1 MPWKTFIA
9 EHNNSLVNLLN
20 KIAKDAANQNFDD
33 LKTFLE
39 YYKEKE
45 VRKDVDR
52 KWRDKAKSR
61 RHGQVID
68 GKHEWIPTNLLSY
81 MLAMAAGWED
91 VRWLIGMEV
100 LRTPCSSLIYRGTL
114 RKAPKLQEDGPT
126 IYMNAHK
133 LKEGAAVS
141 EIVDLQG
148 HVGSL
153 YRDKESKV
161 SACQVGM
168 PGWHKH
174 LREIIA
180 RRLNTGVDDLKG
192 FTSELVQFIGTTIWS
207 GSLDQL
213 ANFAT
218 ERAGYLTANATKIAC
233 DYYSDRKGTRWGNC
247 KTLAEMAMHQ
257 TNGYQQF
264 TAILLNQFLALMSCP
279 PPGRTSFDQTVEV
292 LMQLDGDLPDDDDG
306 LDGD

>member
-1 MPWKTFIA
+1 MPWKTFIG

-20 KIAKDAANQNFDD
+20 KIAKDAAKGDFSD

-39 YYKEKE
+39 YYKEPE

-68 GKHEWIPTNLLSY
+68 GKHEWIPTNMLPY

-100 LRTPCSSLIYRGTL
+100 LRTPCLSLIYRGTL
-114 RKAPKLQEDGPT
+114 RKAPKVPQSGPT
-126 IYMNAHK
+126 LYMNALK
-133 LKEGAAVS
+133 LKDGATVS

-153 YRDKESKV
+153 YRKKETKV
-161 SACQVGM
+161 GACQVGM
-168 PGWHKH
+168 PGWHGH
-174 LREIIA
+174 LREIIY
-180 RRLNTGVDDLKG
+180 RRLNTTQDDLLG

-207 GSLDQL
+207 GNLVQF

-218 ERAGYLTANATKIAC
+218 EKAGFLTTNADKIAC
-233 DYYSDRKGTRWGNC
+233 DYYSDRKGTPWGGC
-247 KTLAEMAMHQ
+247 KTLSEMATRQAM
-257 TNGYQQF
+257 NFELFSSILFNQF
-264 TAILLNQFLALMSCP
+264 TALTKCP
-279 PPGRTSFDQTVEV
+279 PPGRTSFDQTVQGYM
-292 LMQLDGDLPDDDDG
+292 LLDGDLPDDDDG
-306 LDGD
+306 ADGD

>member
-20 KIAKDAANQNFDD
+20 KIAKDAANHNFDD

-39 YYKEKE
+39 YYKEKD

-61 RHGQVID
+61 RHGQVIG
-68 GKHEWIPTNLLSY
+68 GKHEWIPTNMLSY

-114 RKAPKLQEDGPT
+114 RKAPKVPQSGPT
-126 IYMNAHK
+126 LYMNALK
-133 LKEGAAVS
+133 LKDGTTLS
-141 EIVDLQG
+141 QIVDLQG

-153 YRDKESKV
+153 YRKKETKV
-161 SACQVGM
+161 GACQVGM
-168 PGWHKH
+168 PGWHGH
-174 LREIIA
+174 LREIIY

-192 FTSELVQFIGTTIWS
+192 FTSELLQFIGTTIWS
-207 GSLDQL
+207 GGIDQL

-218 ERAGYLTANATKIAC
+218 EKAGVLTSNAAKIPC
-233 DYYSDRKGTRWGNC
+233 DYFSDRKGTPWGNS
-247 KTLAEMAMHQ
+247 KTLADMSIHQ
-257 TNGYQQF
+257 ATGFQLF
-264 TAILLNQFLALMSCP
+264 TSVLLNQFLALTSCP
-279 PPGRTSFDQTVEV
+279 PPGRTSFDPTVQGY
-292 LMQLDGDLPDDDDG
+292 LQLDGDLPDDDDA